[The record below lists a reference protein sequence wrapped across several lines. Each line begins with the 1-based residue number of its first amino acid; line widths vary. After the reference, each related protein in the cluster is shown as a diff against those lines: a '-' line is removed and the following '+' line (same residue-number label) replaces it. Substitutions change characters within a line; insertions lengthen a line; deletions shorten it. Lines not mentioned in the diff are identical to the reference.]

1 MREGR
6 IVFSRAYRNCR
17 QQFWGTCIHTE
28 PPGWEGVALN
38 GWQKPLGWLSHN
50 VTTCLE
56 GQRLIQEK
64 PELAETV
71 RKKLGEIWQCWAELE
86 SATQVKAQQLLEA
99 TQADRIVQSY
109 AELDKQLLHMESQ
122 LQMVD
127 PGSDL
132 VSVNSNLKKLQ
143 TLETQVEEWSKE
155 VGELQAQV
163 AALPLE
169 TASQEMVEDR
179 QNVVGACIVRLIEPL
194 RERRRILLASKELHQ
209 ISHDL
214 EEELV
219 WVQDRLPLAILKDR
233 GSNLQS
239 VQQLIK
245 KNQVR
250 WRQVCQARLLK
261 APSPP
266 AQMETQLVMAK
277 YGPSPILGAGPLC
290 LEDEQSTLQL
300 LKKHLMTEQTVENY
314 AETIAQLSRQCRS
327 LLELGHADSE
337 QVSRRQSQ
345 VDRLYVSLK
354 DLVEER
360 KASLEQQYWL
370 YQLHREVDEMEH
382 WIAEKEV
389 VAGSPELGQD
399 YEHVTLLQEKFTEFA
414 RETGI
419 IGNER
424 ILAINQMVDEL
435 IEYGHVDAATIAEW
449 KDGVNEAWADLL
461 ELIETRAQML
471 AASHELHKFFND
483 CKDVLSQ
490 IEEKKQRL
498 PAIAARECKTSAGT
512 LQRMLKSFEHDIQ
525 VLVAQVR
532 QLQEVAAQLQ
542 TVYAGENADAITTKE
557 QEVMRSWKELL
568 SSCEDC
574 RLQVTT
580 TADKIRFLNLVR
592 DLISWMDTL
601 LCQIGAGEKPRDVST
616 VEVLMSDH
624 QGLKG
629 EIEARSKSISACVDL
644 GKTLVLNRSPASE
657 EIKLHLEK
665 LVTKKK
671 EMVDKWDQHWEWLQ
685 QMLEVHQFAQ
695 EAVVADAWLT
705 AQEPLLRSRELGNS
719 VDEVEQ
725 LLRRHEA
732 FRKAAATWEE
742 RFSSLRRLTTIEK
755 LKAEQSKQP
764 PTPLLVRKIFPDPA
778 ELSSKGASL
787 LCQPL
792 FEKAHALLNGLEP
805 EPTEAKVAYVWQE
818 LKPER
823 LQPKIDRLQEGLGT
837 AVEKASEAT
846 TAVEEALRVGTLS
859 RAPASFLEQGEAK
872 VSRPDRPWERQE
884 HRRPLERHEST
895 EQDAPRHE
903 PSERKKERRDRR
915 AERRESNEQEAPHT
929 DPKAAGGKATLA
941 DIVEQLQE
949 KESGVLAPATVST
962 RPLLPR
968 ERESPVRLPNGLD
981 VLPERTPR
989 PDRPRARD
997 RPKPRRRPRPKDP
1010 NAPSGEARR
1019 SRSAP
1024 AQSNAPPPPPP
1035 THTVQQEGY
1044 LLRKL
1049 ELEGPNKKAT
1059 NRSWINL
1066 YCVLSKGELGFYKDS
1081 KGRESGSTHSNEPL
1095 LSLQTGT
1102 AEVANDY
1109 KKKKN
1114 VLKIKTNDGVEFLLQ
1129 AKDEEDMKTWLTAL
1143 SSSIAEHG
1151 EITRWGQALL
1161 TTSSTD
1167 EGLPKR
1173 DTDRRASTSGR
1184 KK

>member
-1 MREGR
+1 
-6 IVFSRAYRNCR
+6 
-17 QQFWGTCIHTE
+17 
-28 PPGWEGVALN
+28 
-38 GWQKPLGWLSHN
+38 
-50 VTTCLE
+50 
-56 GQRLIQEK
+56 
-64 PELAETV
+64 
-71 RKKLGEIWQCWAELE
+71 
-86 SATQVKAQQLLEA
+86 
-99 TQADRIVQSY
+99 
-109 AELDKQLLHMESQ
+109 MESQ

-245 KNQVR
+245 KNQNLRCEVQVHKPRVDELLVR
-250 WRQVCQARLLK
+250 AGSIASIQSPEVDTVRLLWEK
-261 APSPP
+261 LSKLWGVL
-266 AQMETQLVMAK
+266 QEETEQRQQLLDATYQVEQYFFDVGEVEAWLSEQELFMMNEEK
-277 YGPSPILGAGPLC
+277 GK
-290 LEDEQSTLQL
+290 DEQSTLQL

-949 KESGVLAPATVST
+949 KESGVLAPAT
-962 RPLLPR
+962 PR